1 MDRYLKSTV
10 ILKKIPNPYNFPKD
24 KKLSVSMVRAE
35 SCGAGMIATVSYDKF
50 GNNYHRYDM
59 MIHAMTA
66 EIMFLQKGASHV
78 LHTNQCLDF
87 YRYSK

>member
-1 MDRYLKSTV
+1 MKATV

-24 KKLSVSMVRAE
+24 KKLSLSIERPE
-35 SCGAGMIATVSYDKF
+35 SCSADMIATVSYDKF

-66 EIMFLQKGASHV
+66 EMMFIQKGASHV